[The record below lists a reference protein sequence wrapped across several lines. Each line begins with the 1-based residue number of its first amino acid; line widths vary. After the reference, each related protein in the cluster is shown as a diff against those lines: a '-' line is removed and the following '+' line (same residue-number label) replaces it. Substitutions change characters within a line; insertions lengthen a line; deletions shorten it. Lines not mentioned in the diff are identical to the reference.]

1 MRRDTSKLGWEHSEK
16 LVRRTWRKRKGLA
29 TKLLGNPASSTSAHV
44 TTGFATGHAAP
55 SAFEI
60 PHCKARRSAK
70 SSGVVRSAP
79 PPPPPTHRTP
89 KPNKQE
95 LSRVLG
101 SSYVFDGLEGERGVA
116 EEDAGGPGALGVG
129 AAAAGGGRV
138 REAVAGAGEGDGGED
153 EERRRGGE
161 VGLRGGRALDQPPAV
176 RRRRRRRPRGRRHW
190 RRLEMESATCAS
202 PSLTSPSFR
211 GSVRLVVRVYVTRGV
226 SEGERRARLPTNG
239 ELVAH
244 GTGTSTGITT
254 DHSWICSCFT
264 SVRTSIF
271 ARSKYFAIGLNVT
284 SLAGTADRFNRSY
297 YMHAD

>member
-1 MRRDTSKLGWEHSEK
+1 MRRDTSKLRWEHSEK

-79 PPPPPTHRTP
+79 PTHRTP

-138 REAVAGAGEGDGGED
+138 RKRWPAREKATAARTRSAARRRGRPARRAGAGS
-153 EERRRGGE
+153 
-161 VGLRGGRALDQPPAV
+161 APAV

-254 DHSWICSCFT
+254 DYSWICSCFT

>member
-1 MRRDTSKLGWEHSEK
+1 M
-16 LVRRTWRKRKGLA
+16 
-29 TKLLGNPASSTSAHV
+29 
-44 TTGFATGHAAP
+44 
-55 SAFEI
+55 
-60 PHCKARRSAK
+60 
-70 SSGVVRSAP
+70 
-79 PPPPPTHRTP
+79 
-89 KPNKQE
+89 
-95 LSRVLG
+95 
-101 SSYVFDGLEGERGVA
+101 FDGLEGERGVA

>member
-1 MRRDTSKLGWEHSEK
+1 MKSWFEEPGGRGRAWRRSCWGTRRPPL
-16 LVRRTWRKRKGLA
+16 RRTSPPGSPPATPRRRPSRSPTARHGDQPSHLA
-29 TKLLGNPASSTSAHV
+29 SFDRH
-44 TTGFATGHAAP
+44 
-55 SAFEI
+55 
-60 PHCKARRSAK
+60 
-70 SSGVVRSAP
+70 

-254 DHSWICSCFT
+254 DYSWICSCFT